1 MIFMSDTQIIFRIDK
16 ELIKKL
22 DSSLN
27 ASGFKTRNEWFRNT
41 VRNFL
46 EEMERKKTL
55 SLVKRLAIEGM
66 TEDDVVLMVKEWR
79 EKYKG

>member
-22 DSSLN
+22 DNSLN